1 MISFDVKS
9 KFTNGLLEKSIYRLY
24 FERGVWWKENPDK
37 HSKNSLKIITLTLHK
52 SYISLSITTSMW
64 WSCNGLSLVPLLAN
78 INRGRSNTDIKIMSL
93 QLETYVDDMHAYVE
107 PTKAKLILNKLNS
120 YPPNINFTFK
130 DQNTL
135 HD

>member
-1 MISFDVKS
+1 
-9 KFTNGLLEKSIYRLY
+9 
-24 FERGVWWKENPDK
+24 
-37 HSKNSLKIITLTLHK
+37 
-52 SYISLSITTSMW
+52 
-64 WSCNGLSLVPLLAN
+64 
-78 INRGRSNTDIKIMSL
+78 MSL

-130 DQNTL
+130 NQNTL

>member
-1 MISFDVKS
+1 MKRKS
-9 KFTNGLLEKSIYRLY
+9 
-24 FERGVWWKENPDK
+24 K